1 MYSLQMFFG
10 LRRTE
15 AYSSSDGR
23 RVEGFFGGVFFF
35 SFFLIFFFFGC
46 GGGGGG
52 ALKQTC
58 TVGVWGEEQRGG
70 LVVS

>member
-1 MYSLQMFFG
+1 MYSLQMFLG

-23 RVEGFFGGVFFF
+23 RVEGFFGGYF
-35 SFFLIFFFFGC
+35 SFFFFFGC

>member
-1 MYSLQMFFG
+1 MGGG
-10 LRRTE
+10 LR
-15 AYSSSDGR
+15 
-23 RVEGFFGGVFFF
+23 VFFGGYF
-35 SFFLIFFFFGC
+35 FFFFGC
-46 GGGGGG
+46 GGGGGR